1 MADRLRVTELDF
13 DSIKTNLRS
22 FLQQQKEFSDYDF
35 SGSGL
40 SILLDILAYN
50 THYNAYYL
58 NMVANESFL
67 DTALLRESTVS
78 HAKTLGYTPHSKR
91 SPTATIT
98 LTANSDTTTVGS
110 LTLPEGFSFLSDQI
124 DGKSYNFV
132 SLNDVVVTKTNQQY
146 VFTNL
151 SINEGQLITNQFV
164 YSESSNPKQLFT
176 LPDKEIDSTT
186 IKVVVQPNVA
196 NTATKI
202 FNKVTDIL
210 DVDGTSEVFF
220 VQENRDGNYEIYFGN
235 GSVGKKLN
243 DGSVLSVTY
252 LVTNGIAS
260 NKANNFVQKTS
271 LTDSNGDGVTVTI
284 NPTGAASGGSDKESV
299 DSIKFTAP
307 NQFTSQNRFITKKD
321 YETSILK
328 DVPSVESVSVWGG
341 EDNVPIV
348 YGKVFIALK
357 AKDNFFI
364 SEAEKTRIIDKILKP
379 KAIIGAQIEI
389 VDPSI
394 THILVNTNVLFD
406 RRKTTQTETGF
417 KESIKLS
424 ILTYNSTNLNRFN
437 SNFSASKLS
446 KAIDDT
452 DRNAILGSETNVRL
466 QKRIKP
472 TIGLGTY
479 TIDFGEKLKRGTA
492 EEKLT
497 TTEFIGFD
505 NTGVARSVSF
515 EEVPQSSTGV
525 SRITIENPG
534 IGFTEAPT
542 VTITGDGIGAKA
554 IATVS
559 QGGLTSIE
567 ITDRGVDYTIATV
580 TLSGGNGIG
589 AEATAIVDARN
600 GTIRTIFF
608 DTDGNRQ
615 IINENIGEID
625 YEIGRISINSINI
638 SSVDTADGLIRF
650 TVGSEAGVVESTR
663 DNIVAIDPED
673 PLAIVTTLEAV
684 ED

>member
-146 VFTNL
+146 VFTDL

-389 VDPSI
+389 V
-394 THILVNTNVLFD
+394 TQVLHI
-406 RRKTTQTETGF
+406 
-417 KESIKLS
+417 
-424 ILTYNSTNLNRFN
+424 
-437 SNFSASKLS
+437 FS
-446 KAIDDT
+446 
-452 DRNAILGSETNVRL
+452 
-466 QKRIKP
+466 
-472 TIGLGTY
+472 
-479 TIDFGEKLKRGTA
+479 
-492 EEKLT
+492 
-497 TTEFIGFD
+497 
-505 NTGVARSVSF
+505 
-515 EEVPQSSTGV
+515 
-525 SRITIENPG
+525 
-534 IGFTEAPT
+534 
-542 VTITGDGIGAKA
+542 
-554 IATVS
+554 
-559 QGGLTSIE
+559 
-567 ITDRGVDYTIATV
+567 
-580 TLSGGNGIG
+580 
-589 AEATAIVDARN
+589 
-600 GTIRTIFF
+600 
-608 DTDGNRQ
+608 
-615 IINENIGEID
+615 
-625 YEIGRISINSINI
+625 
-638 SSVDTADGLIRF
+638 
-650 TVGSEAGVVESTR
+650 
-663 DNIVAIDPED
+663 
-673 PLAIVTTLEAV
+673 
-684 ED
+684 